1 MKKVLFIFLT
11 IILAS
16 ALFLASC
23 GEAEP
28 AAPQEI
34 RIGTSAPLTGMFA
47 GFGEGNVFGMQAAVE
62 DINAQG
68 GIYVKEYDKKLPVK
82 LMTTNSESDPIKSGT
97 LAEDLIMNSKVHL
110 LISADMPCSMHN
122 SISGARQEAE
132 GHWEYTWFPGFAI
145 ATPPPAGDFRAGKP
159 GYTIKDTWFQEL
171 DEYAGQTNKVA
182 GVFATDEPDGRGW
195 YSLFPKLL
203 EEYGLSVIGAD
214 KNLGLV
220 PLGTTDFSSIINEW
234 KDNNVEILWGNAPG
248 PDFGTMWKQANAMDF
263 QPKIVSIGRAPL
275 FYVDVSSWG
284 GNLPQGIGTEIWW
297 APEYQAPGIG
307 DTTPQSLADRWSAA
321 KNQPLNRGIG
331 HGYAPMQVLFDAVER
346 AGTLDGTAINQ
357 ALAETDLMTLN
368 YRVVFDSE
376 THFSWIPLFFGQ
388 WQKTDQPHVWECP
401 IVFSK
406 HDFLPAQAKFIFPMP
421 YE

>member
-1 MKKVLFIFLT
+1 MKRVLFIFLT

-47 GFGEGNVFGMQAAVE
+47 GFGEGNLFGMQAAVD

-82 LMTTNSESDPIKSGT
+82 LMTANSESDPIKSGT
-97 LAEDLIMNSKVHL
+97 LAEDLIMSSKVHL
-110 LISADMPCSMHN
+110 LVSPDMPCSMHN
-122 SISGARQEAE
+122 SISTVADRYKIPHVIGGGPVEPWMGARQEAE
-132 GHWEYTWFPGFAI
+132 GNWPYTWLAGFGI
-145 ATPPPAGDFRAGKP
+145 ATPPSAGDFREGKP
-159 GYTIKDTWFQEL
+159 GYTIKNSWFQEL
-171 DEYAGQTNKVA
+171 DEYADQTDKVA

-203 EEYGLSVIGAD
+203 EEYGLEVIGAD

-220 PLGTTDFSSIINEW
+220 PLGTTDFSSVVQEW

-248 PDFGTMWKQANAMDF
+248 PDFGTMWKQARAMDF

-284 GNLPQGIGTEIWW
+284 GNC
-297 APEYQAPGIG
+297 
-307 DTTPQSLADRWSAA
+307 
-321 KNQPLNRGIG
+321 
-331 HGYAPMQVLFDAVER
+331 YAPMQILFDAVER
-346 AGTLDGTAINQ
+346 AGTLDGAAINQ
-357 ALAETDLMTLN
+357 AIAETDLMTIN
-368 YRVVFDSE
+368 YRVVFD
-376 THFSWIPLFFGQ
+376 TDMHFSWIPLFLGQ
-388 WQKTDQPHVWECP
+388 WQKTNQPHVWECP

-406 HDFLPAQAKFIFPMP
+406 HDFLPPSAQFIFPMP
-421 YE
+421 YD